1 MYNQNAKALQV
12 ATPDMN
18 AIRHV
23 QKQNTK
29 NVKPTDNQQPT
40 TNNRL
45 IIYLAQ
51 TNANQKKS
59 TSLTA

>member
-40 TNNRL
+40 PPTNN
-45 IIYLAQ
+45 Q
-51 TNANQKKS
+51 QPT
-59 TSLTA
+59 TD